1 MAITKTLN
9 VEGMSCKHCVMNVSK
24 ALSAI
29 PGVKKV
35 DVNLDKGLA
44 KVKMESDISDSVFG
58 AAITEAGY
66 DFKGVA
72 A

>member
-1 MAITKTLN
+1 
-9 VEGMSCKHCVMNVSK
+9 MNVSK